1 MTSSRVLR
9 VADIPSEPTV
19 IFRDSSFFSAG
30 ESNAGNRLLPG
41 LTEVLAQSQA
51 QNSAEDHKKSSP
63 PPVHCESLDLLV
75 KFGRNDAVNISEGQC
90 LWAIRRLLPSIP
102 VPEIYGWSTEDGYVL
117 LYMEMVKGVTVER
130 RWPTMTDEE
139 KHELWR
145 ALQSAV
151 SELRTLSQDVN
162 DQFLGMWCIC

>member
-1 MTSSRVLR
+1 MLVVSTVPQVETPDFFFFSVHSQVNMTSSRVLR

-51 QNSAEDHKKSSP
+51 QNSAEDHKKPSP

-102 VPEIYGWSTEDGYVL
+102 VPEIYGWSTEDGYVS
-117 LYMEMVKGVTVER
+117 MWMSRR
-130 RWPTMTDEE
+130 RWMDLLSTRGRWGT
-139 KHELWR
+139 R
-145 ALQSAV
+145 AIRIV
-151 SELRTLSQDVN
+151 VN
-162 DQFLGMWCIC
+162 I